1 MVDETLAMARTIGA
15 DQTINAAA
23 MPEKL
28 KSFAAN
34 KGTFD
39 VGFEASGSAE
49 ALTAAI
55 DAVKPGSTIV
65 QVGLS
70 GSALPIPIN
79 MIVSKE
85 ISLRGSFQFHEE
97 FAEAVE
103 AIGSRQID
111 VAPLLT
117 RTVPLE
123 EAISGFELAS
133 DRRRA
138 MKVQLAFD

>member
-1 MVDETLAMARTIGA
+1 
-15 DQTINAAA
+15 

-28 KSFAAN
+28 KAFAAN

-49 ALTAAI
+49 ALAALI
-55 DAVKPGSTIV
+55 DAVKPRSTIV

-79 MIVSKE
+79 TVVSKE
-85 ISLRGSFQFHEE
+85 ITLRGSFRFDKE

-103 AIGSRQID
+103 AIGTHQID
-111 VAPLLT
+111 VTPVLT
-117 RTVPLE
+117 HTVPLK
-123 EAISGFELAS
+123 EAISGFDLAL

-138 MKVQLAFD
+138 MKVQMTFD

>member
-1 MVDETLAMARTIGA
+1 
-15 DQTINAAA
+15 
-23 MPEKL
+23 MPEML

-55 DAVKPGSTIV
+55 DAVRPGSTIV

-85 ISLRGSFQFHEE
+85 SLAAR
-97 FAEAVE
+97 
-103 AIGSRQID
+103 
-111 VAPLLT
+111 L
-117 RTVPLE
+117 VPNSMKNLQ
-123 EAISGFELAS
+123 
-133 DRRRA
+133 RR
-138 MKVQLAFD
+138 